1 MEQKVLSVEKNYNTK
16 YLKFYT
22 AHYKTDG
29 KPRDYY
35 FVSRNDEKDSAI
47 KNKEIKPTA
56 IEAFTY
62 YYDENG
68 EMQVVM
74 IEEFRSAI
82 GRYVTSFCAGLIEKG
97 EDVNKAIE
105 REVKEEIGAD
115 VVRISL
121 LQNYPLSMCAGMCDE
136 ANYMAIVEIKNIG
149 EQHLEKTEDIKVKIY
164 NMNDLHRMVTRN
176 EINLTAS
183 GLLGYLALYNEMV

>member
-1 MEQKVLSVEKNYNTK
+1 MEQKLLKVEKKYNTK

-22 AHYKTDG
+22 AKYETDG

-35 FVSRNDEKDSAI
+35 FVSRNDEKDLAI

-74 IEEFRSAI
+74 IKEFRSPI
-82 GRYVTSFCAGLIEKG
+82 GRYVTSFCAGLIENG
-97 EDVNKAIE
+97 EDVETAIK
-105 REVKEEIGAD
+105 REVKEELGAD

-121 LQNYPLSMCAGMCDE
+121 LQNYPLAMCAGMCDE

-149 EQHLEKTEDIKVKIY
+149 EQHLESTEDIKVLTY
-164 NMNDLHRMVTRN
+164 SMTELHRMVTRN
-176 EINLTAS
+176 ELTLTGS
-183 GLLGYLALYNEMV
+183 GLLGYLALYNEMI